1 MKRSLHKIFSIL
13 PIALFSLSLGFN
25 KNVTDSV
32 TISAYKSTLV
42 LKAEGDG
49 TDDKP
54 IDTRN
59 ITFDSELGIIK
70 GLLSTT
76 IYRLIPS
83 DANVGTEF
91 EVALRQQTNEN
102 GEISLLDTEGDLVDK
117 EDGTAVEGERL
128 SLYGKT
134 FTGLFLENTQNPEQT
149 KANFVTNVG
158 GSVYEETPYK
168 FPTKEQCISA
178 VIGNGQD
185 TGALNDL
192 QLARE
197 QVVKDMNGVGSSSLT
212 EEQKSFYDTTI
223 ASISALKNEDLTP
236 FEVKEKANSF
246 VESYVEKSDFITAK
260 FRALRYIQ
268 NLNNGIEDSVI
279 STSIAS
285 SYQQVSEMTNS
296 TQIPNTI
303 EEINEVI
310 KKLDEVVAVRKVV
323 NTRKQSLDVFLAE
336 NVYPRSKPVE
346 LASKADAIRDQYFEK
361 IDKATTAEDANK
373 LYDEFIVEINNL
385 IVDSSWGKYCYIHW
399 IYIVGLAFYAAYF
412 FVRGVLLKRQ
422 KLDGLNIFMIMLF
435 TIGSIVFTVFSGCD
449 LCTIMIIAGWA
460 FLALTLSY
468 YATYTII
475 GRRDPVV
482 RTFTDEDLE
491 REHIARRSENKVE
504 TVSKK
509 SKKKNKKQLQTN

>member
-13 PIALFSLSLGFN
+13 PIALFSLTLGFN
-25 KNVTDSV
+25 KNVTDSLSL
-32 TISAYKSTLV
+32 SAYKSTLV

-49 TDDKP
+49 TDGSA

-59 ITFDSELGIIK
+59 ITFDSDLGIIK
-70 GLLSTT
+70 GLLENHN
-76 IYRLIPS
+76 YRLIPEG
-83 DANVGTEF
+83 ATVGQEYD
-91 EVALRQQTNEN
+91 ESLRQQANAN
-102 GEISLLDTEGDLVDK
+102 GEISLLDTEGDLV
-117 EDGTAVEGERL
+117 ETDGATPEGERS
-128 SLYGKT
+128 SLYGIT
-134 FTGLFLENTQNPEQT
+134 FTGLFLENSENPSGT
-149 KANFVTNVG
+149 KANFVVNIG
-158 GSVYEETPYK
+158 GSSYEETKYK
-168 FPTKEQCISA
+168 FPTKEQCINA
-178 VIGNGQD
+178 VIGNGED

-197 QVVKDMNGVGSSSLT
+197 QIVKDMNGVGSVDLT
-212 EEQKSFYDTTI
+212 EEQKSYYDNTLI
-223 ASISALKNEDLTP
+223 SISDLKKEDLTP
-236 FEVKEKANSF
+236 FEVKQKANTLVEFF
-246 VESYVEKSDFITAK
+246 VEQSNFLTAK

-268 NLNNGIEDSVI
+268 NLNNGIGDPVI
-279 STSIAS
+279 STSIAD

-296 TQIPNTI
+296 AAIPDTI
-303 EEINEVI
+303 EDIDEVI

-323 NTRKQSLDVFLAE
+323 NTRKQSLDVFLAD

-346 LASKADAIRDQYFEK
+346 LRSKADVIRDQYFEK
-361 IDKATTAEDANK
+361 IDKAQTAEEANK

-385 IVDSSWGKYCYIHW
+385 IIDSSWGKYCYIHW

-435 TIGSIVFTVFSGCD
+435 TIGSIVFTIFSGCD

-509 SKKKNKKQLQTN
+509 SKKKNKKQLQAN